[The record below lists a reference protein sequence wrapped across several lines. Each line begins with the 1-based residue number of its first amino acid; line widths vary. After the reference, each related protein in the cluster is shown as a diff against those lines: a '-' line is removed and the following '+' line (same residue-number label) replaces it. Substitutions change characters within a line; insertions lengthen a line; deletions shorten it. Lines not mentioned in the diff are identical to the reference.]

1 MDFTGTDTPVLAEPV
16 QASRSK
22 AAKPN
27 KTAKSPKKRTW
38 PSFRPSSWVK
48 VRRHAAG
55 DTNGNRP
62 SMTSTKANA
71 TQRLSAVTVQ
81 ASVAQSGAGGQRHL
95 PLPPATA
102 LLRMAL
108 KKSDEGSTTITSDL
122 LAKLAL

>member
-1 MDFTGTDTPVLAEPV
+1 MDFTGTDAPVLAETA

-22 AAKPN
+22 AAKPS
-27 KTAKSPKKRTW
+27 KTARSPKKRIW
-38 PSFRPSSWVK
+38 PSFKPSNWAK

-71 TQRLSAVTVQ
+71 AQRLSAVTVR
-81 ASVAQSGAGGQRHL
+81 ASVAQRCGQRHL
-95 PLPPATA
+95 LLPPATA